1 VRTVL
6 LIRHGAVVGDAD
18 RRFIGA
24 TDWPMSEGGEAQV
37 RRLANWLGARFPIAS
52 IYCSDLFRSRRTAE
66 LLAAEGRQPI
76 HVRSS
81 LREINLGAWEGVL
94 RAELARS
101 EPDEYARRGRDIVDY
116 RPTGGESFSDLAG
129 RVLPCWRSLIAGE
142 RDEVVAV
149 AGHCG
154 VNRVILCDILGMPL
168 ANLFRIGQ
176 RPGCLNMIA
185 WSASAPVVRLLD
197 AVEL

>member
-1 VRTVL
+1 MRTVL

-24 TDWPMSEGGEAQV
+24 TDWPMSEAGEAQI
-37 RRLANWLGARFPIAS
+37 RRLAERLGERFPIAS
-52 IYCSDLFRSRRTAE
+52 ITCSDLARSRRTAE
-66 LLAAEGRQPI
+66 LLAAGREVPI
-76 HVRSS
+76 HVRPA
-81 LREINLGAWEGVL
+81 LREIDLGAWEGVL
-94 RAELARS
+94 RAEVARS
-101 EPDEYARRGRDIVDY
+101 EPAEYARRGREIVHY
-116 RPTGGESFSDLAG
+116 RPPGGESFSDLAL
-129 RVLPCWRSLIAGE
+129 RVLPCWRSLITDG

-154 VNRVILCDILGMPL
+154 VNRVILCDTLGMPL
-168 ANLFRIGQ
+168 ENLFRIGQ
-176 RPGCLNMIA
+176 RPGCLNLIA